1 MTQKLFNLVSDFK
14 PTGDQPTAINK
25 LSKGIKNGLRDQT
38 LLGATGTGKTFT
50 MANIINKVQRPT
62 LIMAHNKTLAAQLCA
77 EFQQFFP
84 DNAVSYFVSYYDY
97 YQPEAYMAKSDTFI
111 EKEATINEEIAK
123 FRHAATVNLLTRK
136 DVIIISSVS
145 CIYGLGDVETYEKL
159 AITINAGKVYPRK
172 ELLSQLINIQ
182 YERVKLD
189 FKRGS
194 FEVLGDVITIFP
206 PHGDTAYQLE
216 FWGDELEKITEIDG
230 FTGATIQELNEVVVF
245 PAKHQVTT
253 KEVIDR
259 VTKEIE
265 VDLEIRE
272 KELRKS
278 NPLAA
283 HRLNQRTKYDI
294 EMLREMGYVNGIE
307 NYTRYLSGNK
317 PGQPPATL
325 LDYFPKDFMCFID
338 ESHISIPQIGGMF
351 NGNLSRKESL
361 IEHGFRLP
369 SALDNRPLKFEE
381 FESKIKQ
388 AIYVSATPG
397 KYEYAHCA
405 DDQIV
410 EQIIRPTG
418 LLDPEIEVRPSTA
431 RFWDEKIH
439 EKVAKKE
446 AVNAIDDLLTEVKAT
461 IKKGDRVLVTTVTKK
476 NAEELS
482 EYLIEQGIK
491 AKYLH
496 SEIETLERIEILT
509 ELRRGTIEVV
519 VGINLL
525 REGLDLPEVSLI
537 CILDADK
544 RGFLRSRDALLQ
556 IVGRAA
562 RNSEGRVLMYADE
575 MTEAMEAAI
584 GETNRRRT
592 IQEDYNKKHNITP
605 TTIKKEIVDISKDLA
620 GGRKREFK
628 NLSKKEDIKKVIKE
642 LDAEMSIAT
651 QNLDFE
657 RAAALRD
664 EIYELQKKAR

>member
-1 MTQKLFNLVSDFK
+1 MSKKLFNLVSDFS
-14 PTGDQPTAINK
+14 PTGDQPAAIAQLNK
-25 LSKGIKNGLRDQT
+25 GLKKGLKAQT

-50 MANIINKVQRPT
+50 MANLINDTQRPT

-97 YQPEAYMAKSDTFI
+97 YQPEAYMARTDTFI

-145 CIYGLGDVETYEKL
+145 CIYGLGDMETYQKL
-159 AITINAGKVYPRK
+159 SIKIQEGKTYPRK
-172 ELLSQLINIQ
+172 EFLSQLVNIQ
-182 YERVKLD
+182 YERVKMD

-194 FEVLGDVITIFP
+194 FEVLGDIITIFP
-206 PHGDTAYQLE
+206 PHSDLAYQLE

-230 FTGATIQELNEVVVF
+230 FTGATVQEVSDVRIF

-253 KEVIDR
+253 KDVISR
-259 VTKEIE
+259 VISEIE
-265 VDLEIRE
+265 EDLIIRE
-272 KELRKS
+272 TELRGS

-283 HRLNQRTKYDI
+283 HRINQRTKYDI

-307 NYTRYLSGNK
+307 NYTRYLAGTK
-317 PGQPPATL
+317 PGSPPTTL
-325 LDYFPKDFMCFID
+325 LDYFPKDFLTFID
-338 ESHISIPQIGGMF
+338 ESHMSIPQVGGMF

-369 SALDNRPLKFEE
+369 SSLDNRPLKFEE
-381 FESKIKQ
+381 FEKKLGQ

-397 KYEYAHCA
+397 KYEYAHCKK
-405 DDQIV
+405 DQIV
-410 EQIIRPTG
+410 QQIIRPTG
-418 LLDPEIEVRPSTA
+418 LLDPGITVLPSTA
-431 RFWDEKIH
+431 RFWNKNIH
-439 EKVAKKE
+439 DISEKE
-446 AVNAIDDLLTEVKAT
+446 AVNSIDDVLSEVNAT
-461 IKKGDRVLVTTVTKK
+461 IKKDERVLITTVTKK
-476 NAEELS
+476 AAEDLS
-482 EYLIEQGIK
+482 GYLIENGIK

-496 SEIETLERIEILT
+496 SEIDTLERVEILT
-509 ELRRGTIEVV
+509 ELRRGVIDVI

-556 IVGRAA
+556 IIGRAA
-562 RNSEGRVLMYADE
+562 RNSKGRVNMYADE
-575 MTEAMEAAI
+575 MTEAMEASI
-584 GETNRRRT
+584 DETNRRRK
-592 IQEDYNKKHNITP
+592 IQEAYNEKHGIVP
-605 TTIKKEIVDISKDLA
+605 TTIKKAIVDISKDLA
-620 GGRKREFK
+620 GGKRRDFK
-628 NLSKKEDIKKVIKE
+628 NVSKKGDMKKLLKE

-664 EIYELQKKAR
+664 EIIELQRKIK